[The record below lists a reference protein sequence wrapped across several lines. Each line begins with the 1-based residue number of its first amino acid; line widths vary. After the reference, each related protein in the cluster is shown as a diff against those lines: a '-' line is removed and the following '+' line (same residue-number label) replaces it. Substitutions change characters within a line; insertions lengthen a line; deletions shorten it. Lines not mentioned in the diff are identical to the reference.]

1 MDGLVLKKMR
11 SAVNAGYL
19 YLTLHANK
27 ELKADGLE
35 FEDVAHCILTG
46 EIIEQ
51 QSDLDHGEDKY
62 VIYGDSRQGNE
73 MAAVAKLGYND
84 AAIIITVYRLR
95 IDDYDL

>member
-1 MDGLVLKKMR
+1 MYELVLRKMR
-11 SAVNAGYL
+11 SAVGAGRL

-46 EIIEQ
+46 EIVEQ
-51 QSDLDHGEDKY
+51 QPDPDCGEDKY
-62 VIYGDSRQGNE
+62 VIYGDSRPGDE
-73 MAAVAKLGYND
+73 MAVVAKLGYND

>member
-1 MDGLVLKKMR
+1 M
-11 SAVNAGYL
+11 AVNTGRL

-46 EIIEQ
+46 EIVEQ
-51 QSDLDHGEDKY
+51 QSDAERGEDKY
-62 VIYGDSRQGNE
+62 VIYGDNQQNDE
-73 MAAVAKLGYND
+73 MAVVAKLGYND

-95 IDDYDL
+95 INNYDL